1 MKRILILVLFL
12 LACLASTARAGSLHW
27 QCSYSLVASL
37 DGLQKEQFQLEFA
50 LDTSTRRAVLIVN
63 AGLADVDFYNGDQ
76 GVTFQERLPTG
87 AIQTTTITHKDG
99 SSVHSRHSIV
109 LGQLAPTQYYGKCN

>member
-12 LACLASTARAGSLHW
+12 LACLASTSRAGSLHW
-27 QCSYSLVASL
+27 KCSYSLVASL

-50 LDTSTRRAVLIVN
+50 LDTSTRRAVLIGN